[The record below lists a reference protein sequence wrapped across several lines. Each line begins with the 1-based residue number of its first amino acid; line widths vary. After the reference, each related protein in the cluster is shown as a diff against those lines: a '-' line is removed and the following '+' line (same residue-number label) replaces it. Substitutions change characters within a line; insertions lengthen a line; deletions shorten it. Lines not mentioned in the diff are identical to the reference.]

1 MMGKNQLK
9 REQPYA
15 GTTKRGFA
23 DLEKTATLNIQ
34 KCVKCSKEMD
44 CPNSMR
50 EDVMESVKNSIH

>member
-1 MMGKNQLK
+1 MGKNQLK
-9 REQPYA
+9 RNQPYA

-23 DLEKTATLNIQ
+23 DLEKTATSNIQ

-44 CPNSMR
+44 WPNSMR

>member
-1 MMGKNQLK
+1 MMGKNGLK
-9 REQPYA
+9 REQPFA

-23 DLEKTATLNIQ
+23 DLEKTATLITL

-44 CPNSMR
+44 WPNSMR